1 MNKLYKMSEGINN
14 YEEQFQNH
22 KIAKIALK
30 IDARD
35 KGYRNIAQPNATT
48 NTDKLKR

>member
-1 MNKLYKMSEGINN
+1 MSEGINN

-22 KIAKIALK
+22 KIAKLALK

-35 KGYRNIAQPNATT
+35 KGFRSVIAQPNTTAT
-48 NTDKLKR
+48 TDKLKR